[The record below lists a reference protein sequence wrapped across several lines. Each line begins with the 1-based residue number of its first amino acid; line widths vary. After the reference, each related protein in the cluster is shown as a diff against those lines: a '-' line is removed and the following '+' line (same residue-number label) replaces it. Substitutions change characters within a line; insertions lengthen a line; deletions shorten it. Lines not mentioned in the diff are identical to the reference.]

1 MSRGTGAGAGIVGGR
16 GRQLRAGRWA
26 RLDKYGRHRH
36 VDGSHAWVTNA
47 SSTNNLTDCVT
58 TTNIVGGVTNITT
71 VCTTNIV
78 CFLGGPPLFLNP
90 SNCLSGGTGA
100 YPGQSGP
107 NVDAAWF
114 TNAAAPYKVTLNSD
128 AYIASNMFVNASGT
142 VATVTLDLGS
152 SLLGFN
158 SDANLVRVGNQP
170 NSTTTVYIVS
180 NNESREGSAGWGMSM
195 LSGTLALGNNVNA
208 AGTLWITNGT
218 VNCSAIQVGTGSNS
232 VGTIIVSGATLTW
245 GMTAATARSRSAL
258 TTSTTATR

>member
-1 MSRGTGAGAGIVGGR
+1 MALFHGRVKLFRCLAALALGLGLLVGTGNSYGQGA
-16 GRQLRAGRWA
+16 QLTWTNTAATGMWT
-26 RLDKYGRHRH
+26 DPN
-36 VDGSHAWVTNA
+36 AWVTNA

-128 AYIASNMFVNASGT
+128 VYIASNMFVNASGT
-142 VATVTLDLGS
+142 VATVTLDLGNR
-152 SLLGFN
+152 LLGFGGDV
-158 SDANLVRVGNQP
+158 SLFLIGNQP
-170 NSTTTVYIVS
+170 NSTTTVYLAS
-180 NNESREGSAGWGMSM
+180 NNGYRG
-195 LSGTLALGNNVNA
+195 
-208 AGTLWITNGT
+208 
-218 VNCSAIQVGTGSNS
+218 
-232 VGTIIVSGATLTW
+232 
-245 GMTAATARSRSAL
+245 
-258 TTSTTATR
+258 